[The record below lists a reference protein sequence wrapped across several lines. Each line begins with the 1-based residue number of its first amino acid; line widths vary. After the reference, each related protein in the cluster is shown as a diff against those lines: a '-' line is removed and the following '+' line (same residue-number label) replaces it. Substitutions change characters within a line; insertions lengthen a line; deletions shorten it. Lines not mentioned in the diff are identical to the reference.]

1 MAIAGHGID
10 VVDVERFT
18 EKLQS
23 TPSLRDR
30 LFAPGE
36 RELPDESLA
45 ARFAAKEALIK
56 ALGSSDGIS
65 WVEIEIPRDHSV
77 PTMHFSGATA
87 DTVAALGLRLH
98 LSMSHDGGIAVASV
112 IAEHS

>member
-10 VVDVERFT
+10 VVDVARFT
-18 EKLQS
+18 EKLES
-23 TPSLRDR
+23 TPALRDR
-30 LFAPGE
+30 LFAPNE
-36 RELPDESLA
+36 RALPTESLA

-56 ALGSSDGIS
+56 ALGGSDGIS

-77 PTMHFSGATA
+77 PTFHFSGDTA
-87 DTVAALGLRLH
+87 DTIAATSMNLH
-98 LSMSHDGGIAVASV
+98 LAMSHDGGIAIASV